1 MMVKIREAT
10 EADAV
15 RWSELRCAL
24 WPGSD
29 AEHADEIASY
39 FEGKLAE
46 PEQVFVVESGVDK
59 AALVIVGIAELSIRP
74 EVPGAARGPV
84 GYLEGLYVI
93 PTARHQGVARQLMV
107 ASREWAK
114 RRGCAALASDRSGRI
129 VVDRGYQV

>member
-15 RWSELRCAL
+15 RWLELRCAL

-46 PEQVFVVESGVDK
+46 PEQVFVAESGVDK
-59 AALVIVGIAELSIRP
+59 AALVIVGIAELSIAA
-74 EVPGAARGPV
+74 EVPGQRV
-84 GYLEGLYVI
+84 GRLGILKDC
-93 PTARHQGVARQLMV
+93 M
-107 ASREWAK
+107 
-114 RRGCAALASDRSGRI
+114 
-129 VVDRGYQV
+129 